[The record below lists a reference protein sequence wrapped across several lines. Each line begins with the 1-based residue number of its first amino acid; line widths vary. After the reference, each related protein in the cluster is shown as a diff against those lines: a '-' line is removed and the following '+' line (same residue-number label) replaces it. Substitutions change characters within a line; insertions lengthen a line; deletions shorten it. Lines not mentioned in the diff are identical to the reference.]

1 MRRGLSILGLCVC
14 SVVMLQGQQSDGF
27 HLKAAPETTKSVQ
40 TVRSSSSASGG
51 TRTLSDG
58 TLTEVE
64 DYVSST
70 ITQVVD
76 EVLDMI
82 GNVDW
87 SDFLEKLL
95 PQKFK
100 DILAEAGLWPVEGT
114 PIDIDMKEMT
124 DMGKEVMDNIY
135 SLRD

>member
-1 MRRGLSILGLCVC
+1 
-14 SVVMLQGQQSDGF
+14 MLQGQQSDGF
-27 HLKAAPETTKSVQ
+27 HLKAALETTKSVQ

-82 GNVDW
+82 GSVDW

-100 DILAEAGLWPVEGT
+100 DILAEAGLWPIEGT

-124 DMGKEVMDNIY
+124 DMGKEVMDNIS